1 MEHLRT
7 KYSHEITSIL
17 LDGFETELLDA
28 AFINLLTP
36 NPLRLN
42 NFAYALRELTRHL
55 LHRLAPSDELQS
67 CTWFKPDPTSK
78 TGITRSHRIKFAIQ
92 GGLSDFYVINKLKID
107 ELNDVSK
114 NLIKIISELS
124 NYTHVEHTTF
134 NTELQQVENVAT
146 KCLDA
151 TLHFVQKIN
160 ELRVLVAERLLNDV
174 DSVLLDRINSESV
187 EELMELSTHQ
197 FIEEIDPDTIVVEKI
212 GVTSLKMQVDGTIHA
227 ILMYGSASDRRKD
240 NGAEIPVSFPVH
252 SEMEVHFK
260 QPLGS
265 DIDLDIFSVDTS
277 SWYD

>member
-7 KYSHEITSIL
+7 QYSHEITSIL

-55 LHRLAPSDELQS
+55 LHRLAPSDELKN
-67 CTWFKPDPTSK
+67 CIWFKPELTSK
-78 TGITRSHRIKFAIQ
+78 TGITRNHRIKFAIQ
-92 GGLSDFYVINKLKID
+92 GGLSDFYVTNKLKID
-107 ELNDVSK
+107 DLNDVSI
-114 NLIKIISELS
+114 NLVKIISELS
-124 NYTHVEHTTF
+124 NYTHVEHSTF
-134 NTELQQVENVAT
+134 NTELTQVEDVAT

-160 ELRVLVAERLLNDV
+160 ELRVLVAERLFDDV
-174 DSVLLDRINSESV
+174 NSVLLDRINSESV

-197 FIEEIDPDTIVVEKI
+197 FIEEIDPNKVVVVRI
-212 GVTSLKMQVDGTIHA
+212 GVKSLKMQIDGTMHA
-227 ILMYGSASDRRKD
+227 MLMYGSASDRRND
-240 NGAEIPVSFPVH
+240 DGAEIPVRFPVY

-260 QPLGS
+260 PPLGS
-265 DIDLDIFSVDTS
+265 EIDLDVFRVDTS
-277 SWYD
+277 SWYE

>member
-1 MEHLRT
+1 MEHLREQ
-7 KYSHEITSIL
+7 YSHEITSIL

-67 CTWFKPDPTSK
+67 CTWFKPDSTSK

-107 ELNDVSK
+107 ELNDVSI

-124 NYTHVEHTTF
+124 NYTHVERATF
-134 NTELQQVENVAT
+134 NTELQQVEDVAT

-160 ELRVLVAERLLNDV
+160 ELRILVAERLFNDV

-197 FIEEIDPDTIVVEKI
+197 FIEEIDPDKVVVEKV

-227 ILMYGSASDRRKD
+227 LLMYGSASDRKKD
-240 NGAEIPVSFPVH
+240 DGAEIPVSFPVH

-265 DIDLDIFSVDTS
+265 DIDLDIFKVDTS
-277 SWYD
+277 SWYE